1 MSIASKEDLLNKQK
15 EAQEKIDSYTCRILV
30 CSGTGCVASGS
41 QKIYDEMVKLCEGL
55 DNVEVSMQKD
65 VPHIGTVKTGCQGLC
80 ELGPLV
86 RIEPQHLQYVHV
98 QIEDCKEIVEKT
110 VLKGEPIERLFYKH
124 EEKPCEHPEDI
135 PFLNQQTR
143 IVLEHCGNIDAES
156 IDEYIAAGGFQA
168 VVKAFFEMTPEEVID
183 EITKS
188 GIRGRGGAGFPMGKK
203 WSQVARIESDVKYVV
218 CNGDEGDPG
227 AFMDGSVM

>member
-1 MSIASKEDLLNKQK
+1 MIQNKEVLEQSREEAVKELN
-15 EAQEKIDSYTCRILV
+15 SYDCRILV

-98 QIEDCKEIVEKT
+98 LIEDCKEIVEKT

-135 PFLNQQTR
+135 PFLNQQT
-143 IVLEHCGNIDAES
+143 
-156 IDEYIAAGGFQA
+156 
-168 VVKAFFEMTPEEVID
+168 
-183 EITKS
+183 
-188 GIRGRGGAGFPMGKK
+188 
-203 WSQVARIESDVKYVV
+203 
-218 CNGDEGDPG
+218 
-227 AFMDGSVM
+227 

>member
-1 MSIASKEDLLNKQK
+1 M
-15 EAQEKIDSYTCRILV
+15 
-30 CSGTGCVASGS
+30 
-41 QKIYDEMVKLCEGL
+41 
-55 DNVEVSMQKD
+55 
-65 VPHIGTVKTGCQGLC
+65 
-80 ELGPLV
+80 
-86 RIEPQHLQYVHV
+86 
-98 QIEDCKEIVEKT
+98 
-110 VLKGEPIERLFYKH
+110 
-124 EEKPCEHPEDI
+124 
-135 PFLNQQTR
+135 NQQTR

-227 AFMDGSVM
+227 AFMDGSVMEGDPYKLMEGMIIVAYAVGAHDGYIYVRAEYPLSVARLKLAIAQAEEYGLLGDNILGSGVNFHLHINRGAGAFVCGEGSA